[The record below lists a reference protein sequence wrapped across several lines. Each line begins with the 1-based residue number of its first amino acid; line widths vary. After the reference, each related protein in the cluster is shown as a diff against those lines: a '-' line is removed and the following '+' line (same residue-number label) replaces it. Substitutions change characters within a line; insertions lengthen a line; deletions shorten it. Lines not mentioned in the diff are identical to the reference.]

1 VSSTIDYYYSH
12 YSPWAYMGHQRL
24 IDLAATYGAALR
36 FKPVDGGAVFA
47 VSGGLPLPKRPIQ
60 RQNYRMV
67 ELKRWRDA
75 TGLPLTLKPKFH
87 PGPDRPAALAALA
100 AASLGADIGSFSLA
114 LMRGCW
120 VDEKDLSDPDTLA
133 GIATAEGLDG
143 AAVLAAAESE
153 AIVAQLETNTED
165 AKAAE
170 VFGYPWYIVDGEP
183 FWGQDR
189 LDFVETRL
197 AG

>member
-1 VSSTIDYYYSH
+1 MGATIDYYYSH

-24 IDLAATYGAALR
+24 IDLAATYGAELR
-36 FKPVDGGAVFA
+36 FKPVDGAAVFA

-75 TGLPLTLKPKFH
+75 TGLPLNLKPKFH
-87 PGPDRPAALAALA
+87 PGPDRQAALTALA

-120 VDEKDLSDPDTLA
+120 VDEKDLSDPATLA
-133 GIATAEGLDG
+133 AIATAEGLDG
-143 AAVLAAAESE
+143 AAVTAAAESQ
-153 AIVAQLETNTED
+153 AIAAQLEANTED

-189 LDFVETRL
+189 LDFVETML